1 MYVFYKEPSQKSKN
15 ACNTRQKLQKSKKKN
30 FSPLFKESDRH
41 RKHTA
46 KNSDV
51 IIQKEYY

>member
-1 MYVFYKEPSQKSKN
+1 MQHETKITEV
-15 ACNTRQKLQKSKKKN
+15 KKKN